1 MILYFRP
8 KRLKNHTLRRGTY
21 LCSLYKGVPPPPPPA
36 RAGTTYVYMYTGKL
50 LASKIFFKKNFW
62 QEYPPPLRQNTR
74 LVRQN
79 LTWLG
84 NKTLAKLAGW
94 ENKISASLAEN
105 TENVCWIWL
114 DRYTFSPG
122 NGSVI
127 FFSGIVE
134 QIWPVYR
141 PPPPQP
147 PLSKNRRRGPLY
159 DFY

>member
-1 MILYFRP
+1 
-8 KRLKNHTLRRGTY
+8 
-21 LCSLYKGVPPPPPPA
+21 
-36 RAGTTYVYMYTGKL
+36 MYIGKL
-50 LASKIFFKKNFW
+50 LASKIFFKKNFR

-94 ENKISASLAEN
+94 EIKISTSLAEN

-127 FFSGIVE
+127 FFFRYSRANLACV
-134 QIWPVYR
+134 QT
-141 PPPPQP
+141 PPPNLPSVKIGEGAP
-147 PLSKNRRRGPLY
+147 CTIFTEETGEKGSVHRLVKITLRESYGINGYALV
-159 DFY
+159 